1 MENRADYGLAEL
13 HRLLLAAR
21 EVQDEMERGPRQLK
35 ARQQMIAQKQDDL
48 ETQRQKHK
56 TLRMSADQRSL
67 QLKSNE
73 AKIGDLK
80 VKLNQATSNREFD
93 IIRAQI
99 EADAMANS
107 VLEDEILDA
116 LEKVDAAQIA
126 IKKLEDEVAH
136 AKADEI
142 RVAAEIAAAQPGFQA
157 RLAELQKAIANAEA
171 RLPENVVVPYRRL
184 VQAHG
189 AAALAEVD
197 GSTCSACY
205 VTLPPQTVMQV
216 RSGEPLFCKTC
227 GRLMYMTAGKP

>member
-35 ARQQMIAQKQDDL
+35 ARQQIIAQKQADL

-56 TLRMSADQRSL
+56 ALRMSADQRSL

-80 VKLNQATSNREFD
+80 VKLNQAASNREFD
-93 IIRAQI
+93 IIRQQI
-99 EADAMANS
+99 DADAMANS

-126 IKKLEDEVAH
+126 IKKLEEEVAQ
-136 AKADEI
+136 AKVDET
-142 RVAAEIAAAQPGFQA
+142 RVAAEIAAAQPGFEA
-157 RLAELQKAIANAEA
+157 RLAELRKAITNAEA
-171 RLPENVVVPYRRL
+171 RLPENMVVPYRRL

-189 AAALAEVD
+189 AGALAEVD
-197 GSTCSACY
+197 GNTCSSCY
-205 VTLPPQTVMQV
+205 VSLPPPMVMQV
-216 RSGEPLFCKTC
+216 RDGQALFCKTC
-227 GRLMYMTAGKP
+227 GRLLYMVVKQ